1 MAQIID
7 GKKIAEEIL
16 QECKISTEKYFQ
28 KFQKNPGLVTLLI
41 GNHPASLSYVSLKIK
56 KAKYLGYHEVQENL
70 PEEISEQKLLQ
81 KIEFY
86 NQQKNIDGILV
97 QLPLPAHINSE
108 KVIHAISPQKDI
120 DGFHPV
126 NLGKML
132 INIDNADFLPC
143 TPAGIREIL
152 SRSNISVGGKHV
164 LVIGRSN
171 IVGKPIANMLLQKS
185 DHSSSN
191 ATVTIAHSATK
202 DLEVFCKMADIIIVA
217 AGVPNL
223 IKSQWLSSKT
233 VIIDVGVNKVGEKK
247 KNGRTIPL
255 LKGDVDFDSA
265 KEIIQAITP
274 VPGGVGPM
282 TIAMLMKN
290 TLHSFERRIK
300 K

>member
-28 KFQKNPGLVTLLI
+28 KFQKTPGLVTLLV

-56 KAKYLGYHEVQENL
+56 KAKYLGYYEVQENL

-86 NQQKNIDGILV
+86 NRQENIDGILV

-132 INIDNADFLPC
+132 INIDNTDFLPC

-152 SRSNISVGGKHV
+152 SRSNISVLGKHV

-171 IVGKPIANMLLQKS
+171 IVGKPIANILLQKS
-185 DHSSSN
+185 DHPSSN
-191 ATVTIAHSATK
+191 ATVTVAHSATK
-202 DLEVFCKMADIIIVA
+202 DLEVFCNMADIIIVA

-223 IKSQWLSSKT
+223 IKSKWLSSKT
-233 VIIDVGVNKVGEKK
+233 IIIDVGVNKVGEKK
-247 KNGRTIPL
+247 KDGRTIPL

-265 KEIIQAITP
+265 KEIVQAITP